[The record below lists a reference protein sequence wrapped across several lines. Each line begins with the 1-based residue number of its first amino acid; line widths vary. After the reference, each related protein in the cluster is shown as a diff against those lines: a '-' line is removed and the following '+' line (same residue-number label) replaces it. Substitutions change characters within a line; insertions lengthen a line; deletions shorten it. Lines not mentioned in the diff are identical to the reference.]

1 MRLLSLSISALI
13 LLTACGSRTPS
24 TSSRSGSDSD
34 SGSVSAR
41 FSDSKASPSPSASPS
56 ASSDSGAVNA
66 SSSDSISF
74 SSLSNG
80 SSRVKTAGN
89 RTVATQDEL
98 DTLWEEHAGA
108 DKQPPTVDFDKQTV
122 LAIFAGPK
130 KSGGYSIKITTIKL
144 AGKELQV
151 RYHLTEPDKG
161 KLTTQVLTYP
171 SHIVKI
177 DRQKAGGDFD
187 SVKFIEE

>member
-1 MRLLSLSISALI
+1 MRLLSLSVTALI
-13 LLTACGSRTPS
+13 LLSACGSRTPS
-24 TSSRSGSDSD
+24 TSSRSGSGSDSGSD

-41 FSDSKASPSPSASPS
+41 FSDSKPSPSPSAS
-56 ASSDSGAVNA
+56 ADSGAVSA
-66 SSSDSISF
+66 SSSDSLSF
-74 SSLSNG
+74 ESLANG

-89 RTVATQDEL
+89 RTIATQEAF
-98 DTLWEEHAGA
+98 DTLWEEHAGP

-151 RYHLTEPDKG
+151 RYHLTEPEKG
-161 KLTTQVLTYP
+161 KFTSQVLTYP
-171 SHIVKI
+171 SHIVTI
-177 DRQKAGGDFD
+177 DRQKASGDFD

>member
-1 MRLLSLSISALI
+1 MRLLSLSVSALI
-13 LLTACGSRTPS
+13 FLTACGSRTPS

-41 FSDSKASPSPSASPS
+41 FSDSKASPSPSASPT
-56 ASSDSGAVNA
+56 SSDSGAVNA

-98 DTLWEEHAGA
+98 NTLWEEHAGA